1 MLSLLRQC
9 GAEVLPSNSRVRRR
23 RTSSPPQGPP
33 ASRPV
38 GGLRTFR
45 DLRGSDIKIRAAL
58 HPQSAQPPAT
68 SAWWLVSKKG
78 GMRGR
83 KVPVRGPSV
92 LCEIRALACSLSAM
106 RGVRRLMRQRRGSAQ
121 SQTPPVLAS
130 SPGSVCARSSK
141 VEFNL
146 AAIPPGLVSL
156 RLRKCQ
162 VAFEQQGCSAPSTL
176 ACLQLTKPSGR
187 PGGSRPGCWRSG
199 CIKVEAARP
208 SSRKHPLRGSAR
220 VSVVASYLYSTDTAC
235 SRGRLYPAPTS
246 YRAHKVGRPGPGR

>member
-1 MLSLLRQC
+1 MLRTLRRQ
-9 GAEVLPSNSRVRRR
+9 GAKVLPSNSRVRRR

-45 DLRGSDIKIRAAL
+45 DLRGSDINIQAAL

-68 SAWWLVSKKG
+68 SAWCPVSKEE

-83 KVPVRGPSV
+83 KVPSRGPSV
-92 LCEIRALACSLSAM
+92 LCEGRVLACSLSAV
-106 RGVRRLMRQRRGSAQ
+106 RRVRRLMRHRRGSAQ

-156 RLRKCQ
+156 RLCGG
-162 VAFEQQGCSAPSTL
+162 VTPLSYTSASLPCPAASHTAGSWTQSL
-176 ACLQLTKPSGR
+176 
-187 PGGSRPGCWRSG
+187 PG
-199 CIKVEAARP
+199 VQ
-208 SSRKHPLRGSAR
+208 
-220 VSVVASYLYSTDTAC
+220 DTAVPAVGADSVSQ
-235 SRGRLYPAPTS
+235 SRA
-246 YRAHKVGRPGPGR
+246 

>member
-1 MLSLLRQC
+1 MLSLLRRW
-9 GAEVLPSNSRVRRR
+9 GAEVLPSNSRARRR

-45 DLRGSDIKIRAAL
+45 DLRSSDIKIRAAL

-68 SAWWLVSKKG
+68 SALWLVSKEG
-78 GMRGR
+78 GMQGR
-83 KVPVRGPSV
+83 KVQSRGPSV
-92 LCEIRALACSLSAM
+92 LCWGRVLAFSISAV
-106 RGVRRLMRQRRGSAQ
+106 RRVRRLMRHRRGSAQ

-187 PGGSRPGCWRSG
+187 PGGSRPGCWRRQ
-199 CIKVEAARP
+199 CQ
-208 SSRKHPLRGSAR
+208 SSRLFVPASAFIKKPCCQPQ
-220 VSVVASYLYSTDTAC
+220 TARFC
-235 SRGRLYPAPTS
+235 PHQRRCVL
-246 YRAHKVGRPGPGR
+246 HLFD

>member
-1 MLSLLRQC
+1 MLRRLPHQ
-9 GAEVLPSNSRVRRR
+9 GAKVLPSNSRVRRR

-33 ASRPV
+33 GPRLV

-45 DLRGSDIKIRAAL
+45 DLRGIDIKIRAAL

-146 AAIPPGLVSL
+146 VAIPPGLVSL

-187 PGGSRPGCWRSG
+187 PGGSRPGCWRRQ
-199 CIKVEAARP
+199 CQ
-208 SSRKHPLRGSAR
+208 SSRLFVPASAFIKKPCCQPQTARFCPRQRRCVLPLF
-220 VSVVASYLYSTDTAC
+220 D
-235 SRGRLYPAPTS
+235 
-246 YRAHKVGRPGPGR
+246 